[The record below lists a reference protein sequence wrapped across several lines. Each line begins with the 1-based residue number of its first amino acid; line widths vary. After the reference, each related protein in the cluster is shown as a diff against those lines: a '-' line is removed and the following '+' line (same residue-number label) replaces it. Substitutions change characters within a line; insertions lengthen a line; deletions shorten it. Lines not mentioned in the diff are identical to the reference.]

1 MKKNVRFKILFG
13 IMLLMSLGS
22 CSDFLDR
29 APTAELDV
37 DQVFSDFELAKK
49 YQLRLYA
56 TLRGGFFEFA
66 EDDYSVDWGYDLLSN
81 MDDHSLHSK
90 SDCSTQELIKGGWT
104 GVRSE
109 KTTWGAG
116 LAVARKWR
124 FSYQAIRSINIFL
137 ENYSRVPLA
146 SMEQQKELD
155 ILVGEAYFLRAH
167 HYLE

>member
-66 EDDYSVDWGYDLLSN
+66 
-81 MDDHSLHSK
+81 
-90 SDCSTQELIKGGWT
+90 
-104 GVRSE
+104 
-109 KTTWGAG
+109 
-116 LAVARKWR
+116 
-124 FSYQAIRSINIFL
+124 
-137 ENYSRVPLA
+137 
-146 SMEQQKELD
+146 
-155 ILVGEAYFLRAH
+155 
-167 HYLE
+167 